1 MFRLDIFFG
10 FTLFCVFLHSVI
22 LAPTE
27 EPVTVVTSSGINN
40 NSGWGTTGSGKN
52 TKFTV
57 PIVPTGTTD
66 KNDIWKIITSQGI
79 SEYAKTHY
87 NPNLKVEVRVLPA
100 RKSVDSFQ
108 LKARLNVWS
117 NSTKAGFND
126 TGQNST
132 VKGVEQAS
140 KFVYF
145 YFLLIIMTVLFT
157 SHETVFF
164 GLDGIIS
171 EILR

>member
-10 FTLFCVFLHSVI
+10 FALFCVFLHSVI
-22 LAPTE
+22 LAPTTE

-40 NSGWGTTGSGKN
+40 NSGLGTTSSGKN
-52 TKFTV
+52 SKFTV
-57 PIVPTGTTD
+57 PIVPTGKTD

-108 LKARLNVWS
+108 LKARLNVWN
-117 NSTKAGFND
+117 NSSKTGLNN

-145 YFLLIIMTVLFT
+145 YLF
-157 SHETVFF
+157 V
-164 GLDGIIS
+164 IN
-171 EILR
+171 